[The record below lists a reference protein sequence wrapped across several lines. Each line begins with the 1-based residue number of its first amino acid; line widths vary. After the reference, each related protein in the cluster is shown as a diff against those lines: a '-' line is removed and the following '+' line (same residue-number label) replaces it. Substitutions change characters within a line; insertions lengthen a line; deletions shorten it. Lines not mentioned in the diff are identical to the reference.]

1 MSTAVANVDNT
12 LSVLRETVPN
22 PKFALQSS
30 GTRLVSVLRST
41 GWARFPKQ
49 LSTEQVV
56 RIPAVIIC
64 LDVLAQ
70 DISKVPF
77 RMYEKLPN
85 NGKRELDPGEHPIA
99 MLLATEPNRFHTWY
113 EYFEMTILHLGVVQN
128 AYTAKRIDA
137 RTGYAKELIP
147 VLPARQ
153 TTLCV
158 MPEDDPVNGMGFFC
172 YRVDRNTPSEK
183 IQLAQL
189 PEIFLDTEFI
199 HFRGRMFDGLTGY
212 SNLDVGA
219 KAFGVSD
226 ELMDYTL
233 RLFNGD
239 GQMPGVFQMGKES
252 GDSLSNEAFNR
263 LKDQLAE
270 ASRKM
275 REEQRPIVLEEG
287 MTFESIAMDAQQ
299 AEISKQRDSAIV
311 DTARIFRIPP
321 HKIMH
326 LVNVKYENMETLEK
340 SYVNDTLIPYCQRI
354 EQRMSRAL
362 LTAADRAKYF
372 FQFDRRAMLLN
383 DMQKLGE
390 TGQKLAQSGS
400 ITRDEYRGFFGF
412 NEMPNGAGKTYLIP
426 STYNL
431 VDDSNEVVIPAGA
444 QPKEDDGKSTEAS
457 DAGKE

>member
-1 MSTAVANVDNT
+1 MSTAVAIDNT

-22 PKFALQSS
+22 PKFAVQA
-30 GTRLVSVLRST
+30 GGARLVSVLRST
-41 GWARFPKQ
+41 GWNRFPRQ
-49 LSTEQVV
+49 LTTEQIV

-70 DISKVPF
+70 DIAKVPF
-77 RMYEKLPN
+77 RMYEKLKN
-85 NGKRELDPGEHPIA
+85 NGKRELGPEEHPVA
-99 MLLATEPNRFHTWY
+99 TLLATEPNRFHTWY

-128 AYTAKRIDA
+128 AYTAKRIDP

-147 VLPARQ
+147 VMPARQ
-153 TTLCV
+153 TTMAV

-172 YRVDRNTPSEK
+172 YRVDRNTPAEK
-183 IQLAQL
+183 IQFAQL
-189 PEIFLDTEFI
+189 PEIFLEYEFI

-226 ELMDYTL
+226 ELLDYTL
-233 RLFNGD
+233 RMANGD

-252 GDSLSNEAFNR
+252 GDSLSNEAFQR
-263 LKDQLAE
+263 LKEQLGE
-270 ASRKM
+270 RVRKM
-275 REEQRPIVLEEG
+275 REEQLPIVLEEG
-287 MTFESIAMDAQQ
+287 MTFQEIAMDAQQ
-299 AEISKQRDSAIV
+299 AEVAKSRDAAIV

-340 SYVNDTLIPYCQRI
+340 SYVNDTLIPYCERI
-354 EQRMSRAL
+354 EQRMARSL

-383 DMQKLGE
+383 DMQKLVE
-390 TGQKLAQSGS
+390 AGQKMTQVGAIDL
-400 ITRDEYRGFFGF
+400 DEFRALFGY
-412 NEMPNGAGKTYLIP
+412 NELPNGSGKIRLIP
-426 STYNL
+426 STFNA
-431 VDDSNEVVIPAGA
+431 VDDKNEVVIPAGA
-444 QPKEDDGKSTEAS
+444 QPQGEDKAKGTEAS
-457 DAGKE
+457 NAGK